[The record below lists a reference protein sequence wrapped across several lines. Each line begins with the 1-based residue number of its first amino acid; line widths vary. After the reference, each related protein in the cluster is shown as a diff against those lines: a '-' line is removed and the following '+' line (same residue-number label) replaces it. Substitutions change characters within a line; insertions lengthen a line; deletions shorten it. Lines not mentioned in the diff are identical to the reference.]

1 MQALW
6 VNQDKW
12 IHSYIVVLGNRR
24 IQYSVLCG
32 HWLIF
37 YNDILAFQLDQFDL
51 NERLKNEAG
60 VRPLEENFLFIWS
73 FKFCRL
79 LMEFLISLQNY

>member
-1 MQALW
+1 M
-6 VNQDKW
+6 NTY
-12 IHSYIVVLGNRR
+12 IHLYEATDGYN
-24 IQYSVLCG
+24 IQCG
-32 HWLIF
+32 VMCGPLIDF